1 MKKFARVL
9 AASVML
15 GLVSLSPAAAF
26 AADPAPAD
34 AAAPAGTEEQAAQ
47 SSGGYS
53 IWDVLCGGNTLTA
66 RIINFSIWLTIGGTS
81 FAMVW
86 LAADGVITVKREKI
100 MPPALV
106 DGVRKSLT
114 EGNLENALT
123 VCETNPSPLSN
134 ILMAGFA
141 NISEGYDVIQESVA
155 KTTEME
161 NEKLLQRINYLNLCG
176 QLAPMLGLLGT
187 VTGMMGAFSTLG
199 SSGGGANAKMLAVNI
214 AVALWTTAV
223 GLIISIPAILAL
235 TFLKNHAT
243 RLFIETESTVLD
255 LIKVLR
261 TAEIE

>member
-1 MKKFARVL
+1 M
-9 AASVML
+9 
-15 GLVSLSPAAAF
+15 
-26 AADPAPAD
+26 
-34 AAAPAGTEEQAAQ
+34 
-47 SSGGYS
+47 
-53 IWDVLCGGNTLTA
+53 TA
-66 RIINFSIWLTIGGTS
+66 RLINLSIWLTIAGTS

-100 MPPALV
+100 MPQALV

-123 VCETNPSPLSN
+123 ACETNPSPLSN

-141 NISEGYDVIQESVA
+141 NITEGYDVIQEAVA

-199 SSGGGANAKMLAVNI
+199 SAGGGANAKMLAVNI

-261 TAEIE
+261 TAEVE

>member
-1 MKKFARVL
+1 MRMKKFARIL
-9 AASVML
+9 AATALL
-15 GLVSLSPAAAF
+15 GMSSLAPAW
-26 AADPAPAD
+26 AADPVPA
-34 AAAPAGTEEQAAQ
+34 ATPAGTEEQAQ
-47 SSGGYS
+47 PTGGYT
-53 IWDVLCGGNTLTA
+53 IWDVLYGGNTLTA
-66 RIINFSIWLTIGGTS
+66 RMINLSIWLTIGATS

-100 MPPALV
+100 MPQALV

-123 VCETNPSPLSN
+123 ACETNPSPLSN

-161 NEKLLQRINYLNLCG
+161 NERLLQRINYLDLCA

-187 VTGMMGAFSTLG
+187 VTGMMGAFATLG
-199 SSGGGANAKMLAVNI
+199 SGGGGANAKMLAVNI

-235 TFLKNHAT
+235 TFLRNYAT

-261 TAEIE
+261 TAEVE

>member
-1 MKKFARVL
+1 
-9 AASVML
+9 ML

-34 AAAPAGTEEQAAQ
+34 AAAPAGTEEQAQ
-47 SSGGYS
+47 PTGGYT
-53 IWDVLCGGNTLTA
+53 IWDVLYGGNTLTA
-66 RIINFSIWLTIGGTS
+66 RMINFSIWLTIGATS

-123 VCETNPSPLSN
+123 ACETNPSPLSN

-141 NISEGYDVIQESVA
+141 NISEGFDVIQEAVT

-161 NEKLLQRINYLNLCG
+161 NEKLLQRINYLDLCA

-187 VTGMMGAFSTLG
+187 VTGMMGAFATLG
-199 SSGGGANAKMLAVNI
+199 SGGGGANAKMLAVNI

-235 TFLKNHAT
+235 TFLRNYAT
-243 RLFIETESTVLD
+243 RIFIETETTVID

-261 TAEIE
+261 NAEVE